1 MRNGII
7 PVTVVIL
14 TKNEDSNVKDLIPSL
29 NNFNQVIVFD
39 SNSTD
44 LTVPYSKELD
54 ASIEFF
60 TWDGKYPKKKQTAL
74 ELSIV
79 ENEWILLLDAD
90 ERVTKSLSE
99 EIHLF
104 VSNPKHNF
112 VAGEFSIEYYFAK
125 QKLKFG
131 YRPKKISLIRKS
143 RVRFPEVDDLDI
155 PSAWEVEGHYQ
166 PNLDGDLYTFN
177 NRLIHNDNDPIQD
190 WMIRHIRYAQWD
202 SASRMSESGNI
213 PSKSGLIKSFF
224 STTRFRAPIIFLYS
238 YVMRLGFLDGRMGFD
253 YAFALS
259 WFYWLSDLISRETIK
274 SNES

>member
-29 NNFNQVIVFD
+29 NYFDQVIVFD

-74 ELSIV
+74 ELSII

-104 VSNPKHNF
+104 VSNAKHNF
-112 VAGEFSIEYYFAK
+112 VAGEFAIEYYFAK
-125 QKLKFG
+125 QKLKFQMQ
-131 YRPKKISLIRKS
+131 RK
-143 RVRFPEVDDLDI
+143 
-155 PSAWEVEGHYQ
+155 
-166 PNLDGDLYTFN
+166 
-177 NRLIHNDNDPIQD
+177 
-190 WMIRHIRYAQWD
+190 D
-202 SASRMSESGNI
+202 SNI
-213 PSKSGLIKSFF
+213 LRKLK
-224 STTRFRAPIIFLYS
+224 L
-238 YVMRLGFLDGRMGFD
+238 
-253 YAFALS
+253 
-259 WFYWLSDLISRETIK
+259 K
-274 SNES
+274 